1 MASTDPVNG
10 KSSLQVASAYENS
23 NMKHLTLVAQKP
35 SPSASMTGSKR
46 PYPIALPWISVLTL
60 FVVLQVLVYAEVL
73 PSRSFP
79 LMTDIF
85 AALLREGATF
95 GFWDAVRHTLEGW
108 AIGLLLVML
117 TAVPLGIFLGSSRI
131 CYRASRTL
139 IEFLRPVP
147 SVALIPLAV
156 LVFGTGLHS
165 KVFLVTF
172 AAFWPML
179 IQTIYG
185 VQDTDPT
192 ALDMARTFGLG
203 RMERLWHITLP
214 GTAPFI
220 ATGFR
225 IASATALIL
234 AVTAEL
240 VIGSPGLGASIEIA
254 RSGGAVATAY
264 AMILATGI
272 LGCALNSGALRI
284 EKSLLH
290 WHPSQRAG
298 AST

>member
-1 MASTDPVNG
+1 
-10 KSSLQVASAYENS
+10 
-23 NMKHLTLVAQKP
+23 
-35 SPSASMTGSKR
+35 
-46 PYPIALPWISVLTL
+46 
-60 FVVLQVLVYAEVL
+60 
-73 PSRSFP
+73 
-79 LMTDIF
+79 
-85 AALLREGATF
+85 
-95 GFWDAVRHTLEGW
+95 
-108 AIGLLLVML
+108 
-117 TAVPLGIFLGSSRI
+117 
-131 CYRASRTL
+131 
-139 IEFLRPVP
+139 
-147 SVALIPLAV
+147 V
-156 LVFGTGLHS
+156 LVFGTGLQS